1 MMYTKQEL
9 DVVGTYS
16 ADTVRDEDLLC
27 LAKYMYKEGLL
38 KASVKYDPDTDSN
51 IIEYRVTVVRT
62 YRDEKDKKQV
72 LSKDLSEDIVSKASD
87 NAAGSVKDMDEH
99 PGFFRKIFNL

>member
-9 DVVGTYS
+9 DVVGTYT

-27 LAKYMYKEGLL
+27 MAKYMYKEGLL

-51 IIEYRVTVVRT
+51 VMEYRVTVVHT
-62 YRDEKDKKQV
+62 YRDEKDKKQNSSEEV
-72 LSKDLSEDIVSKASD
+72 DSKQRGDT
-87 NAAGSVKDMDEH
+87 GSVKDMNEH
-99 PGFFRKIFNL
+99 HGFFRRIFNS

>member
-16 ADTVRDEDLLC
+16 ADTVRDEDLLSM
-27 LAKYMYKEGLL
+27 AKYMYKEGLL

-51 IIEYRVTVVRT
+51 IMEYRITVVHT
-62 YRDEKDKKQV
+62 YRDEKDK
-72 LSKDLSEDIVSKASD
+72 SYSSEEVDTKTSSVS
-87 NAAGSVKDMDEH
+87 GSVKDMDKH
-99 PGFFRKIFNL
+99 LGFFKRIFNS

>member
-9 DVVGTYS
+9 EVVGTFS
-16 ADTVRDEDLLC
+16 VDTVRDEDLLS

-51 IIEYRVTVVRT
+51 IIEYRVTVVHI
-62 YRDEKDKKQV
+62 YRDEKDKKQHS
-72 LSKDLSEDIVSKASD
+72 SKDLSEDIVSKTSD
-87 NAAGSVKDMDEH
+87 NLGAVKDMDKY

>member
-9 DVVGTYS
+9 DVVGTYA

-27 LAKYMYKEGLL
+27 MAKYMYKEGLL

-51 IIEYRVTVVRT
+51 VMEYRVTVVHT
-62 YRDEKDKKQV
+62 YRDEKDKKQNSSEEV
-72 LSKDLSEDIVSKASD
+72 DSKQRGDT
-87 NAAGSVKDMDEH
+87 GSVKDMNEH
-99 PGFFRKIFNL
+99 HGFFRRIFNS